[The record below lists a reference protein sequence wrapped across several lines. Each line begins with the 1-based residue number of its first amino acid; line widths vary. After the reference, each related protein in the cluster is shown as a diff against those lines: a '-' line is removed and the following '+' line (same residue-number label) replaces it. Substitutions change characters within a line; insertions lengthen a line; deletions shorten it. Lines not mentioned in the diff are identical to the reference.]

1 MNTNKRQLDL
11 KQKVSRAAIDFIKP
25 YILDNNFFIGIG
37 TGSTVDLFIDEL
49 AVFRSNIGGAVASS
63 ERTRLKLLSCGI
75 RVLDL
80 NDVSSLPFYIDGA
93 DEIDRSLCMI
103 KGGGGALTREKI
115 ISSVSDKF
123 ICIAD
128 ESKLVEHLGSFPLP
142 IEVIP
147 MAINSVSRRIAS
159 LGGKSILRDG
169 FITDNGNSIIDVYNL
184 RIQNQLNLEK
194 EINNF
199 PGVVTNG
206 LFAINRA
213 DVLILATEMG
223 IQLIR
228 RS

>member
-1 MNTNKRQLDL
+1 MNNDKRQFDL
-11 KQKVSRAAIDFIKP
+11 KKKAAKAAMNFIKP
-25 YILDNNFFIGIG
+25 YILDDNFFIGVG

-49 AVFRSNIGGAVASS
+49 AFFSKSINGAVASS
-63 ERTRLKLLSCGI
+63 DRTSSRLLSYGI

-80 NDVSSLPFYIDGA
+80 NKVDNLPFYVDGA
-93 DEIDRSLCMI
+93 DEIDRSFCMI

-115 ISSVSDKF
+115 VSSVSDKF

-128 ESKLVEHLGSFPLP
+128 ESKMVGCLGSFPLP

-147 MAINSVSRRIAS
+147 MAVNSISRKIAS
-159 LGGKSILRDG
+159 LGGKAILRDS
-169 FITDNGNSIIDVYNL
+169 FITDNGNVIIDVHHLY
-184 RIQNQLNLEK
+184 IQDQLSLEK

-213 DVLILATEMG
+213 DVLILSTDSG
-223 IQLIR
+223 VKIIR

>member
-1 MNTNKRQLDL
+1 MNTDKRQLDL
-11 KQKVSRAAIDFIKP
+11 KRKASIAAINFIKT
-25 YILDNNFFIGIG
+25 YILDNNFFIGVG

-49 AVFRSNIGGAVASS
+49 ALFSSSIAGAVASS
-63 ERTRLKLLSCGI
+63 DRTRSKLLSCGI
-75 RVLDL
+75 RVIDL
-80 NDVSSLPFYIDGA
+80 NNVNSLPFYVDGA

-115 ISSVSDKF
+115 VSSVSDKF

-128 ESKLVEHLGSFPLP
+128 ESKLVDRLGSFPLP

-147 MAINSVSRRIAS
+147 MAVNSVSRKIAS
-159 LGGKSILRDG
+159 LGGEVVLRDG
-169 FITDNGNSIIDVYNL
+169 FITDNGNIIIDVHNL
-184 RIQNQLNLEK
+184 YIQDQLGLEK

-213 DVLILATEMG
+213 DVLILATDGE
-223 IQLIR
+223 IQLIYG
-228 RS
+228 S